1 MSTDTTTQSA
11 SDTVKTFLQT
21 MEARDLEGAAN
32 FLAPGFSMTFPG
44 DAVFTELSELI
55 AWSKD
60 RYQSVG
66 KKYDRFDEC
75 PTASGAIV
83 HCYGTLHGI
92 WLDGSTFEGI
102 RFIDRFTV
110 ENGKFVD
117 QRVWND
123 MAEVLKIKS
132 LPV

>member
-1 MSTDTTTQSA
+1 MSIDTAAVSA
-11 SDTVKTFLQT
+11 SDTVRKFLET
-21 MEARDLEGAAN
+21 MEARDLEGAAD

-44 DAVFTELSELI
+44 DAIFVDLSELI

-75 PTASGAIV
+75 PTPSGAIV
-83 HCYGTLHGI
+83 YCYGTLHGV
-92 WLDGSTFEGI
+92 WLDGTAFDGI

-110 ENGKFVD
+110 EGGKFID

-123 MAEVLKIKS
+123 MAEVKS
-132 LPV
+132 SATD